1 MSRYRRFAPPLW
13 GLIAI
18 VWGLFVPAAFG
29 AQESGRFISVKWT
42 AGEPPLDPNSPAWLK
57 LPAAA
62 ITLYPQASV
71 APATSEKPL
80 AARLRAL
87 YTAKTLALH
96 LEWPDPAAAREL
108 GIGRFADAVALQWPV
123 SYGPGRELPYVG
135 MGHAGAP
142 VALWFWRADEG
153 AETLAAE
160 GFGTLTRQ
168 TPDGVQARGEWKD
181 GTWRVVFKRGLA
193 TTDEHRVRIDPTR
206 QGFVPV
212 ALAVW
217 NGEAAERNGLK
228 RLSAWQWLRFEKGK
242 IDSAYAKQVRDA
254 LSSGDA
260 GRGKRLMSEKG
271 CAGCHSFPGNPA
283 QPRIGPDLT
292 YAGGIHSLSYLLES
306 LAKPS
311 NIVIPGKGYF
321 TVQDGKKISLMPPFA
336 GTEDERRDILAYL
349 RRLR

>member
-1 MSRYRRFAPPLW
+1 MSGFRRFAPLLW
-13 GLIAI
+13 ALLA
-18 VWGLFVPAAFG
+18 VLWSVFVPAAFG
-29 AQESGRFISVKWT
+29 AREGDRFISVKWT
-42 AGEPPLDPNSPAWLK
+42 AAEPPLDPNSPAWLK
-57 LPAAA
+57 LPSAA
-62 ITLYPQASV
+62 IVLYPQVSV
-71 APATSEKPL
+71 APATGEKPL

-96 LEWPDPAAAREL
+96 LEWPDVAAAREL
-108 GIGRFADAVALQWPV
+108 GIGRFPDAVALQWPV
-123 SYGPGRELPYVG
+123 SYGSGRELPYVG

-168 TPDGVQARGEWKD
+168 PPDGVQARGEWKD
-181 GTWRVVFKRGLA
+181 GTWRVVFKRGFA
-193 TTDEHRVRIDPTR
+193 AGDEHRVRIDPAR
-206 QGFVPV
+206 RGLVPV

-228 RLSAWQWLRFEKGK
+228 RLSAWRWLRFEKGK
-242 IDSAYAKQVRDA
+242 IDSAYAKQVREA
-254 LSSGDA
+254 LSTGDA

-271 CAGCHSFPGNPA
+271 CAGCHGFPGNPP

-306 LAKPS
+306 LAEPS
-311 NIVIPGKGYF
+311 KIVVPGKGYF
-321 TVQDGKKISLMPPFA
+321 AVQDGRKISLMPPFA
-336 GTEDERRDILAYL
+336 GTENERRDILAYL
-349 RRLR
+349 RSLR